1 MNRGMINLLL
11 FVCWIAALA
20 ALIFRMVPDWLAFV
34 AMGVLI
40 VIGTLANQRKA
51 SPDRQPSSPS
61 ASSSLGTQQRGTTF
75 GRKDA
80 YDDLI
85 HSIRQKG
92 NATRS
97 DAERRLLEGHI
108 FEAYFYH
115 QGGFD
120 YYFAHVDEAERWALA
135 VTALTAV
142 DHDDATPIFHEAV
155 KLFTSH
161 DHMGADQE
169 STKSYLAQMREL
181 DARFRSAVP
190 DLETPLRTY
199 AKKI

>member
-20 ALIFRMVPDWLAFV
+20 ALIFRMVPGWLAFA
-34 AMGVLI
+34 AMGLLI
-40 VIGTLANQRKA
+40 VVGTIANRRKA
-51 SPDRQPSSPS
+51 SPDRQPSSAPS
-61 ASSSLGTQQRGTTF
+61 SRVGTQQRGKTF
-75 GRKDA
+75 GRKEQS
-80 YDDLI
+80 YDELI
-85 HSIRQKG
+85 QSIRQKSD
-92 NATRS
+92 ATRT

-108 FEAYFYH
+108 FAAYFYH

-120 YYFAHVDEAERWALA
+120 YYFAHVDETERWALA
-135 VTALTAV
+135 ATALTAAG
-142 DHDDATPIFHEAV
+142 HDDATPIFHEAV

-161 DHMGADQE
+161 DNMSADQDA
-169 STKSYLAQMREL
+169 TKAYLSQMRVL

-190 DLETPLRTY
+190 DLEASLREY